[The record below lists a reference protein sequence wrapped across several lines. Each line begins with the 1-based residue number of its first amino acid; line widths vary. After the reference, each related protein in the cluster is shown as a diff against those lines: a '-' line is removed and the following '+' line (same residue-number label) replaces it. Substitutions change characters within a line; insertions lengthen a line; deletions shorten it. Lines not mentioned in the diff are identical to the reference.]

1 MIRSRTNIFVLVKY
15 FDWIYMTNSYLIY
28 YPLYNFSKIKL
39 YSARDINHLTNNTCT
54 KIINGTLFFTLP
66 SHWILNTLLFAFPFK
81 IAIWIDF
88 AHIMLR
94 CYIIWSSFSIF
105 YCYSI
110 WNVIMNFIS
119 RSWPWNYM
127 QKCRYPN
134 SIKGK
139 TTHVTTN
146 YIEWHIN
153 GAYKNFKNWS
163 DSILSFKWNFSPIVF
178 IDRH

>member
-1 MIRSRTNIFVLVKY
+1 MHLIFIFQFCKMVWKDLEPIFSYY

-39 YSARDINHLTNNTCT
+39 YSARDINHMTNNTCT

-94 CYIIWSSFSIF
+94 CYIIWTSFSIF
-105 YCYSI
+105 LLLFDLKRHYELYFQ
-110 WNVIMNFIS
+110 MLALKLHAK
-119 RSWPWNYM
+119 M
-127 QKCRYPN
+127 QVPQF
-134 SIKGK
+134 
-139 TTHVTTN
+139 
-146 YIEWHIN
+146 
-153 GAYKNFKNWS
+153 YK
-163 DSILSFKWNFSPIVF
+163 
-178 IDRH
+178 R